1 MPQTGFT
8 TMKQRTCLAL
18 VSILTLS
25 LVLGCQNG
33 ATTSPTESSNLK
45 PLAVM
50 YGRFISS
57 NQGRGPKDEQ
67 ELKEFIKSQP
77 SQELSNL
84 GVTDVES
91 LFVSARDKKPYK
103 LKFDPVPAVP
113 GQTSNIFAWEQV
125 GIQGKRYVAG
135 TLGEIMEV
143 DENKF
148 RQLVP
153 NP

>member
-1 MPQTGFT
+1 
-8 TMKQRTCLAL
+8 MKRRRCLAL
-18 VSILTLS
+18 VCVLALS
-25 LVLGCQNG
+25 LNFGCQNG
-33 ATTSPTESSNLK
+33 ASTSPTESSNLK

-67 ELKEFIKSQP
+67 EFKDFIKNQP

-91 LFVSARDKKPYK
+91 LFVSSRDKKPYN
-103 LKFDPVPAVP
+103 LKFYAAPPAP
-113 GQTSNIFAWEQV
+113 GKSINIFAWEQD

-135 TLGEIMEV
+135 TLGEIKEV
-143 DENKF
+143 DETTF
-148 RQLVP
+148 RELVP
-153 NP
+153 KP